1 MKEHLKSLAL
11 IFLVG
16 ASLLQ
21 TGILW
26 YSSPSY
32 QEKRN
37 VEDIPKIGHE
47 TFQKKGGYQLISPG
61 EILMHREGKQ
71 RRILPGK
78 EYWAL
83 TDQLHHARLEDIR
96 SVEPSPAQWAGLMK
110 DEPGLELR
118 FHQDFPANVVNTFF
132 SGNEEIEGLQYINR
146 IWLFGEG
153 DNNRVTIWLISDR
166 EQSVLEGTAL
176 IRDYT
181 EWLDQTAGIDG
192 ELLHPVFPDG
202 KSTLDKKSLRDGEI
216 PYAFYLP
223 KESLPVNRLTFR
235 LKKIDVNDM
244 ILILFRNPYN
254 PKKTQVFD
262 STYIYMDSDSGRTLQ
277 HNEQNQTMVYN
288 NPMND
293 TGGEASPGSDLAT
306 ITTFMNRHNGWTG
319 DFLLNRVEMDLNNG
333 SNNYVFQLYLK
344 GYPVYA
350 SAQHSGLDTIR
361 LTARQG
367 VSTYE
372 RSLHYFS
379 PRPVRE
385 EKGRLPTQDEVL
397 AALKSVGSDWSD
409 LRSIHPGYQTALKG
423 KKMELEPV
431 WVVQFH
437 NGKQGFLAASE
448 GGKGAKWTGAE
459 PNPS

>member
-47 TFQKKGGYQLISPG
+47 TFQKKGGYQLISPP
-61 EILMHREGKQ
+61 EILLHREGRQ
-71 RRILPGK
+71 QRILPGK
-78 EYWAL
+78 EYWSL
-83 TDQLHHARLEDIR
+83 TDQLHRARLEDIR
-96 SVEPSPAQWAGLMK
+96 TVEPSPAQWIGLMK
-110 DEPGLELR
+110 NEPGLELR
-118 FHQDFPANVVNTFF
+118 FHQDFPADVVNIFF
-132 SGNEEIEGLQYINR
+132 SGNEEIHGLQFINR

-181 EWLDQTAGIDG
+181 DWLDQAERFKG

-202 KSTLDKKSLRDGEI
+202 KSNLDKKKLRDGEI

-223 KESLPVNRLTFR
+223 EKSPVVNRLTFR
-235 LKKIDVNDM
+235 PKKIDVNDM

-254 PKKTQVFD
+254 PKRSQVFD

-288 NPMND
+288 NPLNE
-293 TGGEASPGSDLAT
+293 TGEESSPSNDLAT

-319 DFLLNRVEMDLNNG
+319 NFLLDRVEMDLDNG
-333 SNNYVFQLYLK
+333 SNNYIFQLYLK

-350 SAQHSGLDTIR
+350 SERSGLNTIR

-379 PRPVRE
+379 PQPSRE
-385 EKGRLPTQDEVL
+385 EKSRLPTRNEVL
-397 AALKSVGSDWSD
+397 TALKSVGSDWAN
-409 LRSIHPGYQTALKG
+409 LRSIHPGYQAALKE

-431 WVVQFH
+431 WVIQFQ

-448 GGKGAKWTGAE
+448 EGRGAKWIGAK